1 MAINAMNIPT
11 NVGPQSYSGL
21 GAGWQ
26 NWNTNTVQP
35 VLTNLLN
42 NYQGIVGQGYDN
54 AAAGIANF
62 STQQMQPA
70 IQSTIN
76 NLSGRGMLNSSVASG
91 TISDVIS
98 KLAGNAQGYQANLM
112 GQKANAQAQMPGFA
126 SNLAQLGQY
135 SSSSDNSTP
144 YKIFASLL
152 SGMM

>member
-1 MAINAMNIPT
+1 MNIPT

-26 NWNTNTVQP
+26 NWTNNTVQP

-54 AAAGIANF
+54 AAAGLANF
-62 STQQMQPA
+62 STNQMRPA

-76 NLSGRGMLNSSVASG
+76 NLAGRGMINSSVAG
-91 TISDVIS
+91 GALSDVIS
-98 KLAGNAQGYQANLM
+98 KMAGTTQGYQANLM
-112 GQKANAQAQMPGFA
+112 SQKANAQAQMPNFA
-126 SNLAQLGQY
+126 GNMAQLGQY

-144 YKIFASLL
+144 YRIFASLL